1 MRFGASPIA
10 AIVLTMHV
18 MFEVYLTPGSFG
30 QGLLTE
36 ETQADTQAQIM
47 TKAEAEAVGFG
58 GLPDD
63 PAGRDRR
70 FIVCAEKDARRIQNA
85 LTASAEVA
93 AFDMHPINI

>member
-1 MRFGASPIA
+1 
-10 AIVLTMHV
+10 MHV

-30 QGLLTE
+30 QGLLTK

-47 TKAEAEAVGFG
+47 TKEEAEQVGFA

-63 PAGRDRR
+63 PQGRERR
-70 FIVCAEKDARRIQNA
+70 FIVCAEKDARRITNA

-93 AFDMHPINI
+93 AFDMHAINLG